1 MENNVTSPKARENAT
16 RWLSLFTFAFLLL
29 PYPSANAVD
38 ADNVVAWARENIVAG
53 KYADAV
59 SELEKA
65 LPSKSAGSAE
75 RREITLVLIE
85 ALRVLGKTV
94 RSKELCE
101 DLLKADA
108 KDAVA
113 QLTRAEIDLE
123 AGNYKESM
131 EDFDK
136 FIEEHPDHDRAWALR
151 TMAYRFLNNTEG
163 LKKTSDRFFDLNQKK
178 AEYYTSNDLKDP
190 IELAYIGLGVQDEN
204 PKAAFED
211 GFMAARQ
218 RMEERHLNEPEILLW
233 AAQLAQKLYYFNFA
247 ADNYAHLLKM
257 RPKLP
262 DALCGMAEIEMQTRH
277 NAEGAEKLLKDA
289 LSVNPDHPASNL
301 LYGLIE
307 LEEDRYEE
315 SKKHIDAALHAN
327 PNYSRAL
334 ALLTFWHIVMNEQ
347 DKVPELEKRAK
358 EINPK
363 CADYYCDVGEFMED
377 KLRFDASPDYYQKA
391 LDIDPEN
398 WRGYYGMGM
407 SLCRRGADSCER
419 GKEMLLKAFKKD
431 RFNVWA
437 SNMIKAMD
445 KIIGDKEQNV
455 APQYYESKTTHFTL
469 RYFGKEASV
478 IRPYVEEWAEKAYE
492 RQTKLFGFEPEGPL
506 SIEVLS
512 FQDQSA
518 RTVGLP
524 NLGALGVCFGKLCTV
539 VSPKE
544 GMEGG
549 TFPPFNWHKVLEHE
563 FGHVMALQLSK
574 FRVPRWYTEA
584 FSTYLEDDSR
594 IESDQMMID
603 YIARNKLKKID
614 TMNEYFRENILMAYV
629 HGRYIVEYIAKNFGF
644 EAHVKAMKMFAE
656 GKKLAEVLPAV
667 TGKSLDELNKGQLEF
682 TNDFFKTVRRRPS
695 YDQAMLVQLEMAAK
709 PDDAPAQA
717 IADLAIAMAAARKF
731 QRAEQLC
738 NRALEKDPKCVD
750 AINMLG
756 FMAYEK
762 KDYETAKKKYKES
775 TGIDPARSFL
785 AWQRLGIM
793 YKKEG
798 HTTLAINAFEAA
810 RKSFPRYV
818 GPDNPHYELPDL
830 YADLEPA
837 QLDKALQVWRDAIKV
852 NTQDPE
858 ACFKGLELAV
868 KMKDPQA
875 VIDFAT
881 AHIMVDPYK
890 ADVHKYAGQ
899 AYEQLKDLPH
909 AEREYGVATTVDD
922 KNVDCWVGLAR
933 VRKAQ
938 GHKHDALKAAKAALD
953 VDGTNAEAKS
963 MCEELKGEE

>member
-1 MENNVTSPKARENAT
+1 M
-16 RWLSLFTFAFLLL
+16 
-29 PYPSANAVD
+29 AVES
-38 ADNVVAWARENIVAG
+38 DNVVAWARENIVAG

-65 LPSKSAGSAE
+65 LPAKSAGSAE

-85 ALRVLGKTV
+85 ALRVVGKTV
-94 RSKELCE
+94 RARELCDE
-101 DLLKADA
+101 LLKSDP
-108 KDAVA
+108 KDATVL
-113 QLTRAEIDLE
+113 LTHAEIDIETGNFKE
-123 AGNYKESM
+123 ALV
-131 EDFDK
+131 DFDK
-136 FIEEHPDHDRAWALR
+136 FIADHPDHDRAWAMR
-151 TMAYRFLNNTEG
+151 TFAYRALNDAEG
-163 LKKTSDRFFDLNQKK
+163 LKKTADRFFDLNQKK
-178 AEYYTSNDLKDP
+178 SAYYTSDDLKDP
-190 IELAYIGLGVQDEN
+190 MELAYIGMGVQDEN

-211 GFMAARQ
+211 GFMAAEQ
-218 RMEERHLNEPEILLW
+218 RMTERHLNQPEILLW
-233 AAQLAQKLYYFNFA
+233 SAQLAQKLYAFDLA
-247 ADNYAHLLKM
+247 AKSYQKLLKM

-277 NAEGAEKLLKDA
+277 NAEGAEKLLKEA

-301 LYGLIE
+301 LYGLLD
-307 LEEDRYEE
+307 LEEDRYVDA
-315 SKKHIDAALHAN
+315 KKHIDTALHTN
-327 PNYSRAL
+327 PNNTRAL
-334 ALLTFWHIVMNEQ
+334 ALLTFYHVVMSQ
-347 DKVPELEKRAK
+347 PDKVAEIEKRVK

-363 CADYYCDVGEFMED
+363 CAEYFCDVGEFMED
-377 KLRFDASPDYYQKA
+377 KLRFDSSPDYYQKA
-391 LDIDPEN
+391 IDIDPDY

-407 SLCRRGADSCER
+407 SLCRQGADKCEK
-419 GKEMLLKAFKKD
+419 GKEFLLKAFKKD

-455 APQYYESKTTHFTL
+455 APQYLESKTTHFTL
-469 RYFGKEASV
+469 RYFNKEAAV
-478 IRPYVEEWAEKAYE
+478 IRPYLEEWAEKAYE
-492 RQTKLFGFEPEGPL
+492 RQVKLFGYEPEGPL
-506 SIEVLS
+506 SIEVLG
-512 FQDQSA
+512 FQDQAA

-544 GMEGG
+544 GREGA
-549 TFPPFNWHKVLEHE
+549 TFPPFNWKKVLEHE
-563 FGHVMALQLSK
+563 FGHVMALQLSH

-584 FSTYLEDDSR
+584 FSTFLEDDSR

-603 YIARNKLKKID
+603 YIARGKLKKIEN
-614 TMNEYFRENILMAYV
+614 MNEYFRENILMAYV

-644 EAHVKAMKMFAE
+644 EAHVKAMKLFAE

-667 TGKSLDELNKGQLEF
+667 TGKSLEELNAGQLEF
-682 TNDFFKTVRRRPS
+682 TTSFFKTVRRRPS
-695 YDQAMLVQLEMAAK
+695 IDQAMLVQLEIAAK

-717 IADLAIAMAAARKF
+717 VADLAIAMIAARKL

-756 FMAYEK
+756 LMAYEK
-762 KDYETAKKKYKES
+762 KDFETAKQKYKES
-775 TGIDPARSFL
+775 TAIDPTRSFL
-785 AWQRLGIM
+785 AWQRLGII

-798 HTTLAINAFEAA
+798 HTTLAVNAFEAA

-818 GPDNPHYELPDL
+818 GPDNPHYELPEL
-830 YADLEPA
+830 YADFEPP

-875 VIDFAT
+875 IVEFAT
-881 AHIMVDPYK
+881 AHAMVDPYK
-890 ADVHKYAGQ
+890 VVVHKYAGE
-899 AYEQLKDLPH
+899 AFEQLKDFPH
-909 AEREYGVATTVDD
+909 AEREYAIGSVVDE
-922 KNVDCWVGLAR
+922 KNVECWVGLAR
-933 VRKAQ
+933 ARKAQ
-938 GHKHDALKAAKAALD
+938 GKKHDALQAAKQALD
-953 VDGTNAEAKS
+953 IDGTNAEAKALR
-963 MCEELKGEE
+963 EELKDVE